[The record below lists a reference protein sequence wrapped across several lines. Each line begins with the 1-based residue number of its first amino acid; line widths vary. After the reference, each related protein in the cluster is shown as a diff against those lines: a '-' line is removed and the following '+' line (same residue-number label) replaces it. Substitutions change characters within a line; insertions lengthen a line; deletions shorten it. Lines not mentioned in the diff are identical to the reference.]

1 MVPIIHYLLQ
11 FQCQIFV
18 AATGGQKKLLET
30 EFPQLNFLTPPE
42 YDVKYNGKSKG
53 LTFDLFRQL
62 PRLIRVIRNERTWV
76 EQIVSQYN
84 IDAIISDNRYG
95 FRSSAVPSIIIT
107 HQVAPKSGISR
118 PIDSIVKYLHVRIL
132 QRFSACW
139 IPDAEGSVLSGE
151 LSCKGR
157 LPVGFH
163 FIGPLSR
170 FAGAP
175 SQLTVKT
182 KLLIVLSGPEPNRTL
197 WENALLKQ
205 LADYH
210 LPYSIVRGLP
220 GETSFLPHCVNHLPA
235 EALQK
240 EILEAEAVIC
250 RAGYTSIMDLLAL
263 RTTALLVPT
272 PGQTEQ
278 EYLAKH
284 LSSQNMFVTM
294 DEERFS
300 LTGALHQL
308 ESFAPRQPHLDYF
321 RFRIY
326 IDELISRVNKKQ
338 IER

>member
-1 MVPIIHYLLQ
+1 MVPIIRYLLQ

-53 LTFDLFRQL
+53 LTFGLFRQI
-62 PRLIRVIRNERTWV
+62 PRLIRVIRNEKAWV
-76 EQIVSQYN
+76 EQVVSKYH

-95 FRSSAVPSIIIT
+95 FRSSAIPSIIIS
-107 HQVAPKSGISR
+107 HQVAPKSGISGV
-118 PIDSIVKYLHVRIL
+118 IDNIVKLLHIRLL
-132 QRFSACW
+132 QRFNACW

-151 LSCKGR
+151 LSCYGR
-157 LPVGFH
+157 LPAGFH

-170 FAGAP
+170 FAGAQT
-175 SQLTVKT
+175 QLTVKT
-182 KLLIVLSGPEPNRTL
+182 KLLIILSGPEPNRTI
-197 WENALLKQ
+197 WENQLLKQ
-205 LADYH
+205 LAHYH
-210 LPYSIVRGLP
+210 RPYTIVRGLP
-220 GETSFLPHCVNHLPA
+220 GEGNAIPNAVNHLPA

-284 LSSQNMFVTM
+284 LSAQNMFVSM
-294 DEERFS
+294 NEDQFS
-300 LTGALHQL
+300 LADALDQL
-308 ESFAPRQPHLDYF
+308 EVFAPRQPDLDFF

-338 IER
+338 IDH